1 MGDVGGFNGAII
13 IFPSYFMSWYAARMF
28 NSSIFE
34 DMPIK
39 KKRSRKR
46 GKEYQQDMSVLQKKL
61 MNGQD
66 AFGNGLNTSDVKSLA
81 VEAKKMRHP

>member
-13 IFPSYFMSWYAARMF
+13 IFPSYFMSWYAARRF
-28 NSSIFE
+28 NSSIYE

-39 KKRSRKR
+39 KQRSRKR
-46 GKEYQQDMSVLQKKL
+46 GKKYQQDMNVLQKKL

-66 AFGNGLNTSDVKSLA
+66 AFDNGLNTSDVKSLA